1 VTTIAVAS
9 VKGGSGKSTIS
20 VHLAVAAMRAG
31 EKVALLDCDPQ
42 GSAAAWHAAREL
54 GEPYVAS
61 VDPADLAKALAKA
74 RSGGYSVVIVDTQPR
89 LAASLTNLARA
100 TDYVLSPMQPTP
112 FDLDTADSVRRIV
125 TAAGVQYAFILSRCP
140 ARSPDVALARATL
153 EEIGP
158 VFDEAVGDRRI
169 YARSLQTGRSCQ
181 EYEPTS
187 DAALEIGRVWSELAR
202 RANVVSTSSSEA

>member
-1 VTTIAVAS
+1 MTTIAVAS

-20 VHLAVAAMRAG
+20 VHLAVAALRAG
-31 EKVALLDCDPQ
+31 ERVALLDCDPQ

-54 GEPYVAS
+54 AEPYVAS
-61 VDPADLAKALAKA
+61 VDPADVSKALAKA
-74 RSGGYSVVIVDTQPR
+74 RAGDYSVVIVDTQPR

-100 TDYVLSPMQPTP
+100 TDYILSPMQPTP

-125 TAAGVQYAFILSRCP
+125 TAAGKPYAFILSRCP
-140 ARSPDVALARATL
+140 ARSPDIALARATL
-153 EEIGP
+153 EAIGP

-187 DAALEIGRVWSELAR
+187 DAALEIGRVWSELSR
-202 RANVVSTSSSEA
+202 RAHVVSTSNTKT